1 MYSTYTGIALDE
13 DQPLVEDTAQVALF
27 SPCTLP
33 GYGPEFSPSDPDICR
48 HWASPVSESTSSEAI
63 ISFPVVIELRLFCQ
77 LCPHLQDHCFLPL
90 CQIELC
96 HLSPHPLAGFRRVVA
111 RLGSELHISFMLK
124 LSGEREM

>member
-33 GYGPEFSPSDPDICR
+33 GYDPEFSPSDPDICR

-77 LCPHLQDHCFLPL
+77 LCPIYRIIAFFPC
-90 CQIELC
+90 
-96 HLSPHPLAGFRRVVA
+96 A
-111 RLGSELHISFMLK
+111 RLNCATSVPIPLLDSE
-124 LSGEREM
+124 E